1 MTTMSESAIEVAP
14 SAAERSRH
22 WAKLPAAARVKY
34 ERLAGDVRGLEA
46 SRKAAW
52 HEILDLRTSKGRA
65 EQRLEAMT
73 DPRLPSK
80 GRPAPQV
87 VQDFRDE
94 IAHLVNRLV
103 TLEAEH
109 EAHKLRWRNALLLLN
124 ACKKYLGIMGDL

>member
-1 MTTMSESAIEVAP
+1 MTTILEAGIAVAP
-14 SAAERSRH
+14 SAAERARH

-34 ERLAGDVRGLEA
+34 ERLAADVRGLEA
-46 SRKAAW
+46 SQQAVW
-52 HEILDLRTSKGRA
+52 QTILEVRTSKGRA

-87 VQDFRDE
+87 VQDIGDE
-94 IAHLVNRLV
+94 IAYLVNRLV

-109 EAHKLRWRNALLLLN
+109 EAHKLRWRNALRLLN
-124 ACKKYLGIMGDL
+124 ACKKHLGITGDV